1 MHCFIKTRGF
11 YTDCKSILV
20 VTTPTL
26 YPVYHLNPSTGYY
39 SFSRFITHLY
49 YLHHFMYYAHS

>member
-26 YPVYHLNPSTGYY
+26 YNVSLLSG
-39 SFSRFITHLY
+39 R
-49 YLHHFMYYAHS
+49 